1 MTDHTSTCGNDVG
14 RSHRGRWAVAIAAV
28 VAETT
33 GWAIAISISNS
44 RPSAVVVAIA
54 LQLAAAIAIVWHVP
68 RRRGLAAALGVA
80 VPVVGPVAATLVVT
94 VSGTRSRDLIR
105 DPLAEAPRL
114 DGPQV
119 VDALVGAVPACEA
132 VLSADREVR
141 RSSLA
146 RLSRRAQASDLAILR
161 WARAQSSGENAVE
174 VALVLEDVV
183 ARFETR
189 MSAAQAAAS
198 NQPDYEA
205 RAHVFR
211 VLVDGVCNGLVDDP
225 VIEQLASEARVHHD
239 AAVAADPER
248 AHELFADR
256 ARLELALDR
265 PEVVLDMIT
274 PLLRT
279 RGDADL
285 VSLYKQAAYAAR
297 RFELAAELKARRSRA
312 HEHA

>member
-1 MTDHTSTCGNDVG
+1 MAPDARTRWYIAVANAIGVALL
-14 RSHRGRWAVAIAAV
+14 WAVAIASGHGHV
-28 VAETT
+28 FVA
-33 GWAIAISISNS
+33 AAL
-44 RPSAVVVAIA
+44 
-54 LQLAAAIAIVWHVP
+54 LQLASTFAIVWNLP
-68 RRRGLAAALGVA
+68 RRRGLAAALGLA
-80 VPVVGPVAATLVVT
+80 VPVVGPIAATLAVT
-94 VSGTRSRDLIR
+94 VSGHRGQDLLR
-105 DPLAEAPRL
+105 DPLAETLRI
-114 DGPQV
+114 DGPRI
-119 VDALVGAVPACEA
+119 VDALVGALPACEA
-132 VLSADREVR
+132 VLSTNPEIR
-141 RSSLA
+141 RASLA
-146 RLSRRAQASDLAILR
+146 RLARRATASDLAILR
-161 WARAQSSGENAVE
+161 WARAQSSGETAVE
-174 VALVLEDVV
+174 IALVLEDVV